1 MATSPS
7 LLENQPP
14 EHICYNHTTMATPDP
29 SEVYI
34 CVDVETSGPIP
45 VDYSLLSIGACSVFE
60 PQSTFYVEVKPINE
74 NITAAAAQV
83 HGLSMERLMREG
95 VSPVSAMK
103 RFEEWIGQQTSD
115 GKQAVFVAFNAAFDW
130 MFVNYY
136 FIHYLGHNPFGHAAL
151 DIKAYFMGHAGVAWS
166 QTSWRYISPQLT
178 DKNGLTHH
186 ALQDALDQANLFIK
200 ILEERHT
207 SD

>member
-1 MATSPS
+1 
-7 LLENQPP
+7 
-14 EHICYNHTTMATPDP
+14 MATPDP

-45 VDYSLLSIGACSVFE
+45 VDYSLLTIGACSVLE
-60 PQSTFYVEVKPINE
+60 PRSTFYIEVKPINE

-95 VSPVSAMK
+95 ISPVTAMK
-103 RFEEWIGQQTSD
+103 SFEEWIGQQLPD

-151 DIKAYFMGHAGVAWS
+151 DIKAYFMGHTRVAWS

-178 DKNGLTHH
+178 EKNSLTHH
-186 ALQDALDQANLFIK
+186 ALQDALDQANLFVK
-200 ILEERHT
+200 ILEER
-207 SD
+207 